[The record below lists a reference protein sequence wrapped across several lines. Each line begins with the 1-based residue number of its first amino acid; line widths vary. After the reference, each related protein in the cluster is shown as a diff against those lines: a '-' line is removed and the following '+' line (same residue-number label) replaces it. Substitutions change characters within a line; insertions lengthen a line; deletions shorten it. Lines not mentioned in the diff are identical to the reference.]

1 MNNTMAGLPAG
12 GGRLI
17 SGPGS
22 GNQQGFT
29 TNRTMGAPFFNN
41 HQPDYSVRYLFF
53 FIQGSYCFYK
63 I

>member
-12 GGRLI
+12 GGRMI

-53 FIQGSYCFYK
+53 LF
-63 I
+63 